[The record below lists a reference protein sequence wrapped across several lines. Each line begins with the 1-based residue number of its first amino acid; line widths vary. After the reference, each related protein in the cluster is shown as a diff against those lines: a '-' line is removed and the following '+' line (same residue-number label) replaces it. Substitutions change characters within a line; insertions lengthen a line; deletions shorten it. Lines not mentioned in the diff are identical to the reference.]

1 MHCFMMNVSELMVGD
16 WMVRESH
23 KDTPQQVIGIAEHG
37 VTLKLEGGWRV
48 ESIDLVEPI
57 PLTHE
62 VVAQVAK
69 PSANGYWELTPSLYI
84 EGNTLWC
91 TLEPKSEMITHYRD
105 DLEYLDFLSKETFY
119 EKVCDINYVHELQ
132 HILKTLHIDKE
143 IQL

>member
-1 MHCFMMNVSELMVGD
+1 MNVNELMIGD
-16 WMVRESH
+16 WVR
-23 KDTPQQVIGIAEHG
+23 DTYHDKIVRWNPRKWFIEINDHLTDRPAEG
-37 VTLKLEGGWRV
+37 R
-48 ESIDLVEPI
+48 DYEPI

-62 VVAQVAK
+62 VVAQVAT

-84 EGNTLWC
+84 EGDTLWC